1 MGLLAAALAMWA
13 AIYLF
18 AYEREYAGVPVEAGR
33 AMVMEGS
40 IEAVSG
46 KSVLFRPD
54 GSQWLY
60 AVSSRD
66 GACPL
71 EAGERY
77 RIKGE
82 AYPLQAPCGPG
93 IFDRERW
100 GYLHGIIA
108 GIRLDEYCRNGPGDW
123 RSRFRAFSLRL
134 RERAASLLREGA
146 PPDDEARQ
154 VMVSAVLGDKTD
166 ARPETMAK
174 FLESGCMHVFA
185 VSGMHVGVAAM
196 LVLGMLRL
204 LHVRPRAARLSCILL
219 LAAYVF
225 VTGMSASALRAF
237 IMASVWLLAFV
248 LRRKGH
254 PANILALAFILLC
267 LMNPLQ
273 VFQPGF
279 QLSFCVFAAIACLA
293 GWLSREKPLW
303 SPDPFIPPRI
313 YHARERF
320 LVRLEKAGRGA
331 LIVSVGAWLA
341 SIPLTAWHF
350 GTWNLYAPLTNLCLS
365 VLVFP
370 LMGVS
375 LSGLVF
381 AWCPWMLHVCNT
393 AASWLAS
400 AMLAVAGG
408 VASLPY
414 SYLSSAPPSGENEA
428 VIVPLQKDAWSA
440 LISNPALVVGSGAE
454 DAVRYTLL
462 PVLKARSIRPCG
474 MLCCGNGKAERAG
487 EKELEKEYPG
497 IRNWGA
503 ESGECPVRQWRLRPG
518 NELVLEDFPVPL
530 RTGIRQDRS
539 RVLSWECRGRRFLMI
554 GNAGFSSL
562 ARAKKHRGRM
572 YCSSGIIRA
581 TRWTALR
588 GSGLQAPA
596 QSFSRRSMNAPCRRE
611 QPCTVSGKPE
621 PSICG
626 WRKRACESSPG
637 GAWNAVQGESRAFL
651 NADGKDLSRQ
661 VRGGIHHD
669 GLVLGGS
676 AGEARRIRFGRPFQ
690 KNFLHGA
697 YQIPVFPDGYFI
709 DYGQKVLVARFL
721 HFLRNL
727 ILHNSGGRAAAGE

>member
-1 MGLLAAALAMWA
+1 MGVLAAALAMWA

-40 IEAVSG
+40 VEAVSG

-54 GSQWLY
+54 GSRWLY

-71 EAGERY
+71 EAGEHY

-108 GIRLDEYCRNGPGDW
+108 GIRLDEYCRNGTGDW

-134 RERAASLLREGA
+134 RERAASLLREGT

-237 IMASVWLLAFV
+237 IMTSVWLLAFV

-293 GWLSREKPLW
+293 GWFSREKPLW

-331 LIVSVGAWLA
+331 LIVSVGGVAGLHSPDGMA
-341 SIPLTAWHF
+341 LR
-350 GTWNLYAPLTNLCLS
+350 NLEPVCSSDQFVPERLCLS
-365 VLVFP
+365 PDGRF
-370 LMGVS
+370 
-375 LSGLVF
+375 
-381 AWCPWMLHVCNT
+381 
-393 AASWLAS
+393 
-400 AMLAVAGG
+400 
-408 VASLPY
+408 
-414 SYLSSAPPSGENEA
+414 
-428 VIVPLQKDAWSA
+428 
-440 LISNPALVVGSGAE
+440 
-454 DAVRYTLL
+454 
-462 PVLKARSIRPCG
+462 
-474 MLCCGNGKAERAG
+474 
-487 EKELEKEYPG
+487 
-497 IRNWGA
+497 
-503 ESGECPVRQWRLRPG
+503 PVRADVR
-518 NELVLEDFPVPL
+518 VVPVDAACL
-530 RTGIRQDRS
+530 QYG
-539 RVLSWECRGRRFLMI
+539 RFL
-554 GNAGFSSL
+554 AGVRH
-562 ARAKKHRGRM
+562 AGR
-572 YCSSGIIRA
+572 S
-581 TRWTALR
+581 R
-588 GSGLQAPA
+588 GSGFP
-596 QSFSRRSMNAPCRRE
+596 
-611 QPCTVSGKPE
+611 
-621 PSICG
+621 
-626 WRKRACESSPG
+626 
-637 GAWNAVQGESRAFL
+637 AVQLSFFRTAFR
-651 NADGKDLSRQ
+651 GK
-661 VRGGIHHD
+661 
-669 GLVLGGS
+669 
-676 AGEARRIRFGRPFQ
+676 
-690 KNFLHGA
+690 
-697 YQIPVFPDGYFI
+697 
-709 DYGQKVLVARFL
+709 
-721 HFLRNL
+721 
-727 ILHNSGGRAAAGE
+727 

>member
-40 IEAVSG
+40 VEAVSG

-54 GSQWLY
+54 GSRWLY

-77 RIKGE
+77 RIRGE

-146 PPDDEARQ
+146 PPDDETRQ

-440 LISNPALVVGSGAE
+440 VISNPALVVGSGAE

-503 ESGECPVRQWRLRPG
+503 ESGECTVRQWRLRPG

-562 ARAKKHRGRM
+562 ARAEKTPRADVLLIGHHPRDPVD
-572 YCSSGIIRA
+572 SAAWIRA
-581 TRWTALR
+581 TGARAVIFTTEHECPVPEGTAVYHLR
-588 GSGLQAPA
+588 ETGTLYLRMEEKGVRIIPWRGME
-596 QSFSRRSMNAPCRRE
+596 RR
-611 QPCTVSGKPE
+611 TG
-621 PSICG
+621 
-626 WRKRACESSPG
+626 
-637 GAWNAVQGESRAFL
+637 
-651 NADGKDLSRQ
+651 
-661 VRGGIHHD
+661 
-669 GLVLGGS
+669 
-676 AGEARRIRFGRPFQ
+676 
-690 KNFLHGA
+690 
-697 YQIPVFPDGYFI
+697 
-709 DYGQKVLVARFL
+709 
-721 HFLRNL
+721 
-727 ILHNSGGRAAAGE
+727 

>member
-1 MGLLAAALAMWA
+1 ML
-13 AIYLF
+13 
-18 AYEREYAGVPVEAGR
+18 
-33 AMVMEGS
+33 
-40 IEAVSG
+40 
-46 KSVLFRPD
+46 
-54 GSQWLY
+54 
-60 AVSSRD
+60 
-66 GACPL
+66 
-71 EAGERY
+71 
-77 RIKGE
+77 
-82 AYPLQAPCGPG
+82 
-93 IFDRERW
+93 
-100 GYLHGIIA
+100 
-108 GIRLDEYCRNGPGDW
+108 
-123 RSRFRAFSLRL
+123 
-134 RERAASLLREGA
+134 
-146 PPDDEARQ
+146 
-154 VMVSAVLGDKTD
+154 VSAVLGDKTD

-204 LHVRPRAARLSCILL
+204 LHVYPRAARLACILL

-237 IMASVWLLAFV
+237 IMATVWLLAFV

-279 QLSFCVFAAIACLA
+279 QLSFCVFAVIVCLA
-293 GWLSREKPLW
+293 EWLSREKPLW

-320 LVRLEKAGRGA
+320 LVRLEKACRGA
-331 LIVSVGAWLA
+331 LIISVGAWLA

-370 LMGVS
+370 LMGIS
-375 LSGLVF
+375 LSGLMF

-400 AMLAVAGG
+400 AMLSVAGG

-428 VIVPLQKDAWSA
+428 VIVPLQKDAWA
-440 LISNPALVVGSGAE
+440 TVISNPALVVGSGTE

-462 PVLKARSIRPCG
+462 PVLKARSVRPCG
-474 MLCCGNGKAERAG
+474 MLSWGNGKAERAG

-503 ESGECPVRQWRLRPG
+503 EPGECPVRQWRLRPG
-518 NELVLEDFPVPL
+518 NALVLEDFPVPL

-554 GNAGFSSL
+554 GNTGFSSL
-562 ARAKKHRGRM
+562 ARAEKTP
-572 YCSSGIIRA
+572 RA
-581 TRWTALR
+581 DVLLIGHHPRDPVDSAT
-588 GSGLQAPA
+588 
-596 QSFSRRSMNAPCRRE
+596 CRRD
-611 QPCTVSGKPE
+611 QPYTVSGKPE
-621 PSICG
+621 ASICE
-626 WRKRACESSPG
+626 WKKRACKSSPG
-637 GAWNAVQGESRAFL
+637 GAWNAVQSKSRAFL

-669 GLVLGGS
+669 GLVLGGP

-697 YQIPVFPDGYFI
+697 YQIPVFPDSYFI
-709 DYGQKVLVARFL
+709 DYGQKILVARFL
-721 HFLRNL
+721 HFFRNL
-727 ILHNSGGRAAAGE
+727 ILHHGGGCAAARGIAENECVVKLDLFHGLPGQQVILLRLS

>member
-1 MGLLAAALAMWA
+1 MGVLAVALAMWA
-13 AIYLF
+13 AVYLF

-33 AMVMEGS
+33 VMVMEGS
-40 IEAVSG
+40 VEAVSG

-54 GSQWLY
+54 GSRWLY
-60 AVSSRD
+60 VVSSRD

-77 RIKGE
+77 RIRGE

-204 LHVRPRAARLSCILL
+204 LHVHPRAARLACILL

-237 IMASVWLLAFV
+237 IMATVWLLAFV

-279 QLSFCVFAAIACLA
+279 QLSFCVFAVIVCLA
-293 GWLSREKPLW
+293 EWLSREKPLW

-320 LVRLEKAGRGA
+320 LVRLEKACRGA
-331 LIVSVGAWLA
+331 LIISVGAWLA

-370 LMGVS
+370 LMGI
-375 LSGLVF
+375 
-381 AWCPWMLHVCNT
+381 
-393 AASWLAS
+393 
-400 AMLAVAGG
+400 
-408 VASLPY
+408 Y

-428 VIVPLQKDAWSA
+428 VIVPLQKDAWA
-440 LISNPALVVGSGAE
+440 TVISNPALVVGSGTE

-462 PVLKARSIRPCG
+462 PVLKARSVRPCG
-474 MLCCGNGKAERAG
+474 MLSWGNGKAERAG

-503 ESGECPVRQWRLRPG
+503 ELGECPVRQWRLRPG
-518 NELVLEDFPVPL
+518 NALVLEDFPVPL
-530 RTGIRQDRS
+530 STGIRQDRN

-554 GNAGFSSL
+554 GNTGFSSL
-562 ARAKKHRGRM
+562 ARAEKTPRADVLLIGHHPRDPVD
-572 YCSSGIIRA
+572 SAAWIRA
-581 TRWTALR
+581 TGARAVIFTTEHECPVPEGTAVYRLR
-588 GSGLQAPA
+588 ETGTLYLRMEEKGVQIIPWRGME
-596 QSFSRRSMNAPCRRE
+596 RRTE
-611 QPCTVSGKPE
+611 
-621 PSICG
+621 
-626 WRKRACESSPG
+626 
-637 GAWNAVQGESRAFL
+637 
-651 NADGKDLSRQ
+651 
-661 VRGGIHHD
+661 
-669 GLVLGGS
+669 
-676 AGEARRIRFGRPFQ
+676 
-690 KNFLHGA
+690 
-697 YQIPVFPDGYFI
+697 
-709 DYGQKVLVARFL
+709 
-721 HFLRNL
+721 
-727 ILHNSGGRAAAGE
+727 